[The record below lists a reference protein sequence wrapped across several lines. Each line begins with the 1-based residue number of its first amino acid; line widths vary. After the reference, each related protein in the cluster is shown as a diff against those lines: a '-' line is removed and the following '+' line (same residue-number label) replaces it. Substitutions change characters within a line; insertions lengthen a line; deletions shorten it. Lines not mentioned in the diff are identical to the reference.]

1 MLREHRASWFEPL
14 TVIVVGNPP
23 VGLMGN
29 NWAML
34 KPPERRLFVVWQK
47 REGMPPL
54 QQFGKALE
62 DRQVMQR
69 NGLDV
74 GKEIAKIDGDARL
87 SRRLKLFA

>member
-1 MLREHRASWFEPL
+1 MIFPTVELGRVFLMLGEHRASWFDPL
-14 TVIVVGNPP
+14 IVIAVENPP
-23 VGLMGN
+23 VVIVGN

-34 KPPERRLFVVWQK
+34 EPPKRRLFVVWQK

-54 QQFGKALE
+54 QQFRKAFE

-74 GKEIAKIDGDARL
+74 GKEIA
-87 SRRLKLFA
+87 